1 MKYIMITTNTK
12 IAYASDGITD
22 ADDSLKLKSEDVF
35 MSHLAAYSEDD
46 MFPAQ
51 ALCPHLVLNGK
62 NKVTHST
69 FLQRYHRHP
78 IW

>member
-1 MKYIMITTNTK
+1 MKHIIITDAK
-12 IAYASDGITD
+12 IAYAYDGITD

-35 MSHLAAYSEDD
+35 MSHLAAYSEDYI
-46 MFPAQ
+46 FPVQ

-69 FLQRYHRHP
+69 VLQCYHPHP
-78 IW
+78 I